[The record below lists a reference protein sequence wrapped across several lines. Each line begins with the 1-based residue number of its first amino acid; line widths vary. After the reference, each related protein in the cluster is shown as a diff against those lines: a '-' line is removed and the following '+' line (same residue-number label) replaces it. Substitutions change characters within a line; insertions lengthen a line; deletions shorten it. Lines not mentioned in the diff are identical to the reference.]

1 MFVNIN
7 AYSCAGLE
15 HNEDAV
21 YTAEGLLIVMDGASG
36 LNGIHRTD
44 APTDACWLSHT
55 AVALLAEKLN
65 ASERSIAEAL
75 EETAEALRQGLA
87 AFGYPEEPELYPSG
101 SLMIARRLGGEI
113 ELYTLGDCTA
123 LIRWR
128 DGRPVC
134 CCHDAAVTRLDNAV
148 LTRAQ
153 KLADNCGGS
162 VAQALPELRSYVV
175 ENRRLR
181 NREGG
186 YWIFDPSGRGIAH
199 GQRLLL
205 PAGEVHSLALMS
217 DGFYDIAQLEGGPTH
232 EELMTLLENTPAAKL
247 VEGLYEALEADPLL
261 DRLPRFKL
269 KDDATVAYA
278 RVEP

>member
-7 AYSCAGLE
+7 TYSGTGLE

-21 YTAEGLLIVMDGASG
+21 YAAQGLLIVMDGASG

-44 APTDACWLSHT
+44 APTDARWLAQT
-55 AVALLAEKLN
+55 TVALLAEKLGS
-65 ASERSIAEAL
+65 SERPIAGAL
-75 EETAEALRQGLA
+75 EETAEALRRELA
-87 AFGYPEEPELYPSG
+87 VFGYPEEPELYPSG
-101 SLMIARRLGGEI
+101 SLMIARLLGREI

-134 CCHDAAVTRLDNAV
+134 CCHDAAVTRLDDAV

-153 KLADNCGGS
+153 KLAERGGGS
-162 VAQALPELRSYVV
+162 IAQALPELRSFVV

-186 YWIFDPSGRGIAH
+186 YWIFDPSGKGIAH

-205 PAGEVHSLALMS
+205 SAGEVHSLALMS
-217 DGFYDIAQLEGGPTH
+217 DGFYDIVQLEDGPTH
-232 EELMTLLENTPAAKL
+232 EELMLLLESTPAEKL

-278 RVEP
+278 RVDH